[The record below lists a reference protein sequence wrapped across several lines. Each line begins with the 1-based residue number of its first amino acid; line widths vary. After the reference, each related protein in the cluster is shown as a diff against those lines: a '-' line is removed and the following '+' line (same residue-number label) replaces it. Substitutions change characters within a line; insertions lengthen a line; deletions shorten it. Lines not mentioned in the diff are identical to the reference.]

1 MLQNTCIIIT
11 ENVNGG
17 QVLNVRTDRQ
27 IQQVRHS
34 RPISTHSLPHLQTML
49 LHCRARGLAC
59 PYAMECKD
67 RTARLLYSVHRQIYM
82 SATVI
87 SGVQQAIPQQ
97 EVILISWL
105 THSPYNRSTL
115 NISAFSNKFFHGTS
129 CARR

>member
-11 ENVNGG
+11 ETVNGG

-27 IQQVRHS
+27 IQQVRQS

-67 RTARLLYSVHRQIYM
+67 RTALAASVQRTQANLHERYSHLRGAASDT
-82 SATVI
+82 SAGGH
-87 SGVQQAIPQQ
+87 SDFLAHSLAI
-97 EVILISWL
+97 
-105 THSPYNRSTL
+105 
-115 NISAFSNKFFHGTS
+115 
-129 CARR
+129 